1 MEDNNKG
8 GNLGLKKWMLWSGL
22 VMFVILLF
30 GPGNNIIRWAQAGYE
45 ISQQEKRID
54 KYEREIAAMN
64 DSIRLL
70 HSNRDS
76 LEKYARET
84 FHFAAPG
91 DDVYIIED

>member
-22 VMFVILLF
+22 FMFVLLLF
-30 GPGNNIIRWAQAGYE
+30 GPGNNIIRWVQAGYE
-45 ISQQEKRID
+45 ISQQEKRIEN
-54 KYEREIAAMN
+54 YEREIEAMN